1 MFRSTNSNKRHCS
14 QAENLPPSK
23 LSSHRFDP
31 LRSSRRRRAGV
42 QSKYNLE
49 QSKRRS
55 QKQPVRFNVS
65 CPVTKPTPSQ
75 PTVSRPAGRANVPV
89 VLPRAL
95 GQPSRAEVTNEA
107 LRAAFG
113 NHYDPLVPVDFI
125 RDNYANK
132 GLRLLATVISVSADI
147 PKSKLPTEIQVLVHD
162 DSSDDLPTHM
172 LAVYGSKKSPS
183 TNKVDVKLY
192 PVHAPIMTA
201 HCTKLPPF
209 SPSPITSSD
218 DGVPPAT
225 NNGIPRAL
233 TLPVRNLCLP
243 HPSSFPHICQYLYA
257 RRAEILYNAF
267 LPYPPSKCAQ
277 AFNEAGT
284 ATPSTSTTTSESSPS
299 SFYTQPQNVS
309 HQLDLAS
316 DLATTYTPHRLLES
330 VAVVHGTWMNAC
342 ALGIFDDTLWTV
354 IDGCWE
360 VLLRALAMGAGVELE
375 EPEESSSAQ

>member
-1 MFRSTNSNKRHCS
+1 MFRSSNKRHCS
-14 QAENLPPSK
+14 HAENLPPSK

-31 LRSSRRRRAGV
+31 INKSSRRRRVGV

-65 CPVTKPTPSQ
+65 CPVTKTTPAQ
-75 PTVSRPAGRANVPV
+75 PTVSRPSGRTNVPV

-95 GQPSRAEVTNEA
+95 GQPSRVEVADEA
-107 LRAAFG
+107 LRTAFG
-113 NHYDPLVPVDFI
+113 DHYDPQVPVDFI
-125 RDNYANK
+125 RDTYAAS
-132 GLRLLATVISVSADI
+132 GLRLLATVVSVSADV

-172 LAVYGSKKSPS
+172 LAVYGTRRSPT

-192 PVHAPIMTA
+192 PVHAPVMAA
-201 HCTKLPPF
+201 HCAKLPSF

-218 DGVPPAT
+218 NGVPPAIK
-225 NNGIPRAL
+225 NGTPRQV

-243 HPSSFPHICQYLYA
+243 HPSSFPHISQYLYT

-284 ATPSTSTTTSESSPS
+284 ATPSTSTPASSSSPS
-299 SFYTQPQNVS
+299 SFYTHPQSSS
-309 HQLDLAS
+309 HQTELAS

-375 EPEESSSAQ
+375 EDGSLPVQ